1 MDVSSD
7 LKTIHIIKTQSLSK
21 SAAPITQNSI
31 FPCSSVIF
39 MFAVGSKPAADK
51 MLLFVA
57 A

>member
-31 FPCSSVIF
+31 SPCSSVIF

-51 MLLFVA
+51 MLLFLA